1 MEYINK
7 SIEYAL
13 NTQPD
18 DFKAS
23 INAALADKIAD
34 AIQLRKIEI
43 GGYLLK
49 DKEETTEPDNN
60 FRLEDNLDEEL

>member
-13 NTQPD
+13 NAQPD